1 MNVRYKNIIL
11 PDRRERDS
19 QLFIIG
25 RFISPAR
32 GETQQRKEVPVL
44 TLIDNDTQ
52 DEIIDLVVFG
62 FTLAIIV
69 GVLGFV
75 IGRFSRR

>member
-1 MNVRYKNIIL
+1 
-11 PDRRERDS
+11 
-19 QLFIIG
+19 
-25 RFISPAR
+25 
-32 GETQQRKEVPVL
+32 L
-44 TLIDNDTQ
+44 TLISNDTQ

>member
-1 MNVRYKNIIL
+1 M
-11 PDRRERDS
+11 
-19 QLFIIG
+19 
-25 RFISPAR
+25 A
-32 GETQQRKEVPVL
+32 
-44 TLIDNDTQ
+44 LIDNETQ

-75 IGRFSRR
+75 IGRFTGRR